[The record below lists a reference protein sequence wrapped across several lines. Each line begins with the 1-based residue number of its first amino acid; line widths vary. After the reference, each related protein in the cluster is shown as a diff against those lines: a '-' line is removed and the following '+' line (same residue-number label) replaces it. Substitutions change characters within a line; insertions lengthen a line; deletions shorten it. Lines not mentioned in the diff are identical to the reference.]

1 MEAKN
6 MKINNECCCGCKTEK
21 PDQIKDNCPVC
32 NNEGI
37 SVSKVTVEHLVV
49 DDYRNAVNGDQYAIS
64 SSKCNTKRT
73 KAPTPGG

>member
-1 MEAKN
+1 

-37 SVSKVTVEHLVV
+37 SVRIMKGFPLV
-49 DDYRNAVNGDQYAIS
+49 
-64 SSKCNTKRT
+64 K
-73 KAPTPGG
+73 